1 MAGASR
7 CGVVVAVLAGL
18 VALAAAPAATAL
30 EEWDQARVTALAGE
44 LHQAVKKVREQVRL
58 DPGASTPTQS
68 KKRADLDQ
76 KLRELDRSC
85 TQLARKLEAGE
96 GRDETFG
103 LARKLRTQVR
113 DIDVVWRVTFLTEG
127 SKSATEP
134 AVAAM
139 RALGPYYF
147 EPE

>member
-1 MAGASR
+1 MTAPDPPRSPRWSIVIPAYDEAVRLPGFLKD
-7 CGVVVAVLAGL
+7 VLAYF
-18 VALAAAPAATAL
+18 
-30 EEWDQARVTALAGE
+30 
-44 LHQAVKKVREQVRL
+44 
-58 DPGASTPTQS
+58 
-68 KKRADLDQ
+68 
-76 KLRELDRSC
+76 
-85 TQLARKLEAGE
+85 E

-113 DIDVVWRVTFLTEG
+113 DIDVVWRETFLTEG

-134 AVAAM
+134 TVAAM